1 MKNLWKHIN
10 LARIA
15 ALQKQGSIYFPVQ
28 DMILKY
34 PFLLLFN
41 GIIILKSNIFNSC
54 IIHTIGDSHAKPFI
68 FQWPFLVHH
77 ISQAT
82 AHNLIKEGSFTRSGE
97 YLRHFLSRVN
107 KKRDIVFL
115 IFGEIDARVHIYLKY
130 GESGKQ
136 VSIDKLLD
144 DTVARYGEAITQIQG
159 NGYHVAIHGIPPA
172 SSKDFITAL
181 PFSGKPGERSEI
193 SRKFNE
199 KLKAFCRSVDVHYV
213 DIQSVASDEKGFIKK
228 YYLADE
234 VHCNRRIVSFTRKTI
249 VEAFKSKKRF

>member
-1 MKNLWKHIN
+1 M
-10 LARIA
+10 
-15 ALQKQGSIYFPVQ
+15 
-28 DMILKY
+28 
-34 PFLLLFN
+34 
-41 GIIILKSNIFNSC
+41 
-54 IIHTIGDSHAKPFI
+54 
-68 FQWPFLVHH
+68 
-77 ISQAT
+77 
-82 AHNLIKEGSFTRSGE
+82 
-97 YLRHFLSRVN
+97 
-107 KKRDIVFL
+107 FL

-144 DTVARYGEAITQIQG
+144 DTVARYGEAITKIQG

-172 SSKDFITAL
+172 ASKDFITAL
-181 PFSGKPGERSEI
+181 PFSGRPGERSEI
-193 SRKFNE
+193 SKKFNE
-199 KLKAFCRSVDVHYV
+199 KLKAFCRSVDVAYV

>member
-1 MKNLWKHIN
+1 MKSLWKHIN

-15 ALQKQGSIYFPVQ
+15 FLQRRGSIYFPIK
-28 DMILKY
+28 DMLLKY

-41 GIIILKSNIFNSC
+41 SILIIKSNLFNTC

-82 AHNLIKEGSFTRSGE
+82 AHNLIKQKSFTRSRE
-97 YLRHFLSRVN
+97 YLELFLSKVRKEKDV
-107 KKRDIVFL
+107 VFL

-136 VSIDKLLD
+136 VGIDELLD
-144 DTVARYGEAITQIQG
+144 NTVARYGEAIIKIKNAGFQ
-159 NGYHVAIHGIPPA
+159 VCIHGIPPA
-172 SSKDFITAL
+172 ASKDFITAL
-181 PFSGKPGERSEI
+181 PFAGKPAERSEI
-193 SRKFNE
+193 SRKFND
-199 KLKAFCRSVDVHYV
+199 KLRQFCQSIDVPYV
-213 DIQSVASDEKGFIKK
+213 DIQSIAADEKGFIKK

-234 VHCNRRIVSFTRKTI
+234 VHCNRRIVPFTRQRI
-249 VEAFKSKKRF
+249 IEAFNGKKRF